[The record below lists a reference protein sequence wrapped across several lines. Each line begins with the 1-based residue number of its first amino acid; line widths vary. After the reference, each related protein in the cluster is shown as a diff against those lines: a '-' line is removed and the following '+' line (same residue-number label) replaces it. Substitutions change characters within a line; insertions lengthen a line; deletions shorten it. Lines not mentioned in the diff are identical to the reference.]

1 MNIAALCD
9 ADTAV
14 GLRLA
19 GVHQIFVP
27 TAEKTPTQLW
37 HTLLDHLD
45 DIALLIITEAFAAS
59 IGREFEEFRL
69 LFLQK
74 RPAPFFSF
82 FATASDC
89 FSFSGSAFR
98 QPGTA
103 NSSRIIRTR

>member
-27 TAEKTPTQLW
+27 TSEQTPTQLW
-37 HTLLDHLD
+37 HTILDHLD

-59 IGREFEEFRL
+59 IGKEFEEFRL
-69 LFLQK
+69 
-74 RPAPFFSF
+74 R
-82 FATASDC
+82 T
-89 FSFSGSAFR
+89 
-98 QPGTA
+98 
-103 NSSRIIRTR
+103 IIPVIIEIPDKQGKIPDHIDFVSNLIKKAVGMEINK